1 MHFPTSLPRSTGSP
15 AARVR
20 TGDHPPVNVPVH
32 SVHSHPYDG
41 PLPVMPRR
49 PRPLSNGRLRR
60 RPNEKQL
67 SIVTQPTPI
76 YSYLPSQNTQSN
88 APSDPKAGFTSGS
101 LSEAVPPRVT
111 GPDSTIS
118 PPTSGPSNNS
128 MPNVDGIG
136 SVKKLPAKAKS
147 RISGIFG
154 KKAVR
159 LEEDPEESPTDAAE
173 FYEIKRKRWE
183 RREAEAK
190 AAASETK
197 SGNSSR
203 ARLAIRLLGHRGGK
217 PVDVETGLDL
227 DDEDHHP
234 FDAARKRLHDQRE
247 RKMRRKINGSSVVS
261 DSQNEE
267 MPPGESRRHRIV
279 DSMKRGVHFAAVAP
293 KEHLEAYKAS
303 REEDSANQEAGMELG
318 SRMGNA
324 VRRMSNQ
331 FTSNLEE
338 RDAEARRA
346 SWASQAYPRRESA
359 PYSTS
364 SSGSPDELLYVPRA
378 ADFPDL
384 TIPPVPL
391 FSQRT
396 NAQSPP
402 SPEITP
408 NDQSIDLSMSAYDAS
423 QTPARSNSYM
433 FPPKPPAPFFRPT
446 LSPVSSRS
454 PVPTSVAAA
463 NSPRKGG
470 PVSASP
476 RMQLPEQ
483 DFSASSLHLPLPE
496 VAPPPSASPQKLTGL
511 TIRNAV
517 SPSVS
522 VQEASL
528 LPEGS
533 TALSPIM
540 EQPTP
545 RSSSRKSSHVSKRP
559 SPPMAIAVDSSG
571 SGNTMSSLD
580 ISTTAKPPVEP
591 PIKSAAPSVTAR
603 SEGKPRA
610 SPAITQTLNSP
621 PPFSEIQRPKSP
633 SPYPSPS
640 PLKIGI
646 RTPTQSALDFW
657 KEADESLAPS
667 ESASAQ
673 IPNRHWEPPPNFW
686 KAADRTLDR
695 SKDKGPS
702 MEEWIASLP
711 GLGLGLG
718 TWGASDGS
726 LDWKYFQ
733 AARKLQ
739 KRRST
744 NSVKTLKSKKSAQ
757 DMIEENMDALEKV
770 IEDIEGSQKGV
781 GKEEGLTP
789 DEAEALEDISSEP
802 EDQADNSPPTPV
814 DPSLLHPEYKP
825 SLPRPASVAGH
836 GSILETRRPQSR
848 LGKDVAKRLDDME
861 KYWAEQSLAMGT
873 VLKRMLV
880 VIDNLIIKEREQA
893 QKEARR
899 DEMGWF
905 IEPERVAGEA

>member
-15 AARVR
+15 AARMR

-32 SVHSHPYDG
+32 SVHSDPYDG
-41 PLPVMPRR
+41 PLPVLPRR
-49 PRPLSNGRLRR
+49 PRPLSNGRFRR
-60 RPNEKQL
+60 RPNEKKL

-76 YSYLPSQNTQSN
+76 YSYLPPQGAQINV
-88 APSDPKAGFTSGS
+88 PSDPKASFPSGS
-101 LSEAVPPRVT
+101 LPESVPSRAK
-111 GPDSTIS
+111 GPDSTVS
-118 PPTSGPSNNS
+118 PPTSGSNNNS
-128 MPNVDGIG
+128 LPNVDGIG
-136 SVKKLPAKAKS
+136 SAKKIPAKAKS
-147 RISGIFG
+147 RITGIFG
-154 KKAVR
+154 KKAGKP
-159 LEEDPEESPTDAAE
+159 EEDPEESPTDAAE

-183 RREAEAK
+183 KREAEAK
-190 AAASETK
+190 AAAAPVTK

-217 PVDVETGLDL
+217 PADVETNLDL
-227 DDEDHHP
+227 NDEDHHP

-261 DSQNEE
+261 DPQSEE
-267 MPPGESRRHRIV
+267 LSPGESRRHRIV
-279 DSMKRGVHFAAVAP
+279 DSMKRGVHHAVAAP

-303 REEDSANQEAGMELG
+303 REEDSANQEVGMELG

-324 VRRMSNQ
+324 VRRMSVQ

-338 RDAEARRA
+338 RDAGARRA
-346 SWASQAYPRRESA
+346 SWASSRRESA

-384 TIPPVPL
+384 AIPPVPL

-402 SPEITP
+402 SPEIAP
-408 NDQSIDLSMSAYDAS
+408 NDQSIDLSMSAYDAP
-423 QTPARSNSYM
+423 QALARSNSYM

-463 NSPRKGG
+463 NSPRKSR
-470 PVSASP
+470 PISASP
-476 RMQLPEQ
+476 RTQLPEQ

-496 VAPPPSASPQKLTGL
+496 VAPPPPASPQKQTGL
-511 TIRNAV
+511 TIRNVV

-522 VQEASL
+522 AQEASL
-528 LPEGS
+528 PPEGS
-533 TALSPIM
+533 AALSPIM

-545 RSSSRKSSHVSKRP
+545 VSSSRKSSRVSKRP
-559 SPPMAIAVDSSG
+559 SPPMAVAVGSSG
-571 SGNTMSSLD
+571 DTPSSLD
-580 ISTTAKPPVEP
+580 LSPIAKPPMESP
-591 PIKSAAPSVTAR
+591 MKSEAPSLTVR
-603 SEGKPRA
+603 SEEKSRA
-610 SPAITQTLNSP
+610 SPAIVQSLNSP
-621 PPFSEIQRPKSP
+621 PVFSEIQRPKSP
-633 SPYPSPS
+633 PPYPSPS

-733 AARKLQ
+733 ATRKLQ
-739 KRRST
+739 KRRSA

-757 DMIEENMDALEKV
+757 DMIEENMGALEKV
-770 IEDIEGSQKGV
+770 IEDIESQACV
-781 GKEEGLTP
+781 GKDEGLTP
-789 DEAEALEDISSEP
+789 DEAEALEDIPSEP

-814 DPSLLHPEYKP
+814 DPFLLHPEYKP

-836 GSILETRRPQSR
+836 GPIFETRRPQSR
-848 LGKDVAKRLDDME
+848 LGKDVANRLDNME

-880 VIDNLIIKEREQA
+880 VVDNLIIKEREQA

-905 IEPERVAGEA
+905 VEPERVAGEA